1 MKPDLMKKTAILA
14 SIFSALSLAII
25 FFAAENAENFNLNR
39 HGMGMVLAAAEEE
52 LTPDT
57 GTVEQ
62 GDEDAGLADSG
73 TDAVTDTAMPGVAAP
88 MPKDG
93 EEKPLSFELGNTT
106 STNFLSIPLPE
117 GIAATDI
124 TIENHYM
131 DEEMRVVI
139 GSAAGDFYAAA
150 PIGGNRRNIVSGSY
164 INMGEDA
171 ILRFI
176 LDGSFECRSIM
187 EEGRIYIEFVPPREM
202 YDKIVVIDP
211 AYGGSEYGISANE
224 LDEKDLTL
232 DIAIKLKELLDE
244 TDIKVYYTRL
254 ADNNQD
260 EEKRVRIANNARV
273 DMLIRIEG
281 DADADSRTFG
291 TTAIYNETFFIPHF
305 NSVELA
311 DVLEREVVL
320 SIIGKAVGLKAATA
334 DDYVIANATVPAAAI
349 RVGYLT
355 NTQEATLLKREDY
368 LEKIARGIY
377 NAIMEIYDE

>member
-1 MKPDLMKKTAILA
+1 MKPDLMKKTAILT
-14 SIFSALSLAII
+14 SIFSALSLALI
-25 FFAAENAENFNLNR
+25 FFATENAEIFSLNR
-39 HGMGMVLAAAEEE
+39 HGMGVVLAVEEE
-52 LTPDT
+52 PAPDA

-62 GDEDAGLADSG
+62 SDEDVDLAGSG
-73 TDAVTDTAMPGVAAP
+73 ADAVADTAMPSVAAP

-93 EEKPLSFELGNTT
+93 EEKPLSFELGSATT
-106 STNFLSIPLPE
+106 TNFLSIPLPE
-117 GIAATDI
+117 GTAAVDI

-139 GSAAGDFYAAA
+139 GGAGGDFYEGEL
-150 PIGGNRRNIVSGSY
+150 IGGNRRNILNASY
-164 INMGEDA
+164 ISMGEDA
-171 ILRFI
+171 ILRFV

-224 LDEKDLTL
+224 LNEKDLTL
-232 DIAIKLKELLDE
+232 DIATRLKELLDE

-254 ADNNQD
+254 SDNNQD
-260 EEKRVRIANNARV
+260 EEKRLRIANNARA

-281 DADADSRTFG
+281 DSDADSRIFG

-320 SIIGKAVGLKAATA
+320 SIIGKAVGLKPATA
-334 DDYVIANATVPAAAI
+334 DDYVIASATVPAAAI

-355 NTQEATLLKREDY
+355 NAQEATLLKRADY
-368 LEKIARGIY
+368 LDKIAQGIY
-377 NAIMEIYDE
+377 NAIMVVYEE